1 MSVIG
6 SLVKQ
11 VQATD
16 QDKGDNARIQYSLL
30 SGMFLIITS
39 SARGIFRCS
48 MASDYAMPAALHHI
62 IYYLRCKLNA
72 IEKYVLIIMGCEN

>member
-6 SLVKQ
+6 SVVKQ

-39 SARGIFRCS
+39 SAIGILRCS

-62 IYYLRCKLNA
+62 IYYLPCNLTLLRN
-72 IEKYVLIIMGCEN
+72 MS

>member
-6 SLVKQ
+6 SVVKQ

-39 SARGIFRCS
+39 SARGIFRCP
-48 MASDYAMPAALHHI
+48 MASDYAMPAALQHT
-62 IYYLRCKLNA
+62 IYYLPCNLTLLRN
-72 IEKYVLIIMGCEN
+72 MS